1 MISSGGGV
9 LSRDARN
16 EAFVH
21 RAAEPRFL
29 RLQMESP
36 DAVAAAKPEFDHPG
50 SIIYFNV
57 ETLSKP
63 LQTLSARAF
72 SFEEQP
78 AFVADMGTYNLW
90 LAAFAIRKATCSALM
105 SHVPKKSK

>member
-1 MISSGGGV
+1 VNAHDIERAVGF

-29 RLQMESP
+29 RLQWNPP
-36 DAVAAAKPEFDHPG
+36 DAVAARKAEFDHPG

-57 ETLSKP
+57 ENIEQAA
-63 LQTLSARAF
+63 QTLSARGGQ
-72 SFEEQP
+72 FEEHLHLSPTWARTISGLQR
-78 AFVADMGTYNLW
+78 
-90 LAAFAIRKATCSALM
+90 FAIRKATCSR
-105 SHVPKKSK
+105 